1 MDEIFLSY
9 RRRDSQNATGRI
21 HDHLEVYFGKD
32 SVFRDIDG
40 IPAGSHFPDVLERA
54 IDKCKI
60 VVAVIGAEWLTV
72 TDDAGRKRLE
82 DPQDYVR
89 QEIAMA
95 LEKKTVI
102 PVLVSHAAMP
112 TRGQLPDAIKG
123 LGDHNAVYAPPNNE
137 FRRSIRS
144 LARQIASVANLP
156 FEDFWETLDQCQEA
170 GLTVIKEDFRR
181 DETSLDEIEHAK
193 DLLVIQNDGR
203 SWIDQNRERILGR
216 LEDPGKRTRIVLYHP
231 QSKFL
236 STLIEK
242 NKKELSRQKA
252 EIKASYDLLF
262 SAAARPGK
270 IELHGH
276 HGFNPY
282 SLLISERYAFLSP
295 YHYMEA
301 GKLPI
306 LKFSSRGRRP
316 IYRALREDAIKLFD
330 AAIPLEQ
337 KHFVDDLLTGR

>member
-21 HDHLEVYFGKD
+21 HDHLEVYFGKG

-40 IPAGSHFPDVLERA
+40 IPAGSHFPEVLERA
-54 IDKCKI
+54 INRCKV
-60 VVAVIGAEWLTV
+60 VVAVIGTEWLTAV
-72 TDDAGRKRLE
+72 DDTGRRRLE
-82 DPQDYVR
+82 DPKDYVR

-95 LEKKTVI
+95 LGKKLVI

-112 TRGQLPDAIKG
+112 TRDQLPDDIKD
-123 LGDHNAVYAPPNNE
+123 LGTHNAVYAPPNNE

-144 LARQIASVANLP
+144 LAQQIAGIAELP
-156 FEDFWETLDQCQEA
+156 FEDFWETLEQCQEA

-181 DETSLDEIEHAK
+181 DETSLDEIEHAQ
-193 DLLVIQNDGR
+193 DLLVVQNDGR

-216 LEDPGKRTRIVLYHP
+216 LQDPDKRTRIVLYHP
-231 QSKFL
+231 QSQFL
-236 STLIEK
+236 PTLVQK

-252 EIKASYDLLF
+252 EIKASFDILSSGSF
-262 SAAARPGK
+262 GPGK
-270 IELHGH
+270 IELRGH
-276 HGFNPY
+276 YGFNPY

-301 GKLPI
+301 GKLPV
-306 LKFSSRGRRP
+306 LKLSARGRRAL
-316 IYRALREDAIKLFD
+316 YRALREDALKLFE
-330 AAIPLEQ
+330 AAVPLEQ
-337 KHFVDDLLTGR
+337 EHFQDEIQA